1 LPQDSK
7 SRKFRERYPILH
19 AVFNPGPHIRR
30 GTAGFKEEGW
40 RRSLLADLGRPPIEV
55 LPFVPQRRVLPE
67 RVLPVYSA
75 WAGIESILGDI
86 VDRFEIGRESCLEF
100 GVERGYSTAALSCFF
115 RSVTGVDTFEG
126 DEHTRFQTDF
136 YAETAARL
144 ADFSNIRLVKS
155 RYQEWIAADETQY
168 DLIHVDIIHTYAD
181 TFACG
186 LWSARHSKC
195 TLFHDTVSYPT
206 VKRAV
211 MDIARITGKRLYNFR
226 ESNGLGILV

>member
-1 LPQDSK
+1 M
-7 SRKFRERYPILH
+7 RFRERFPTLH
-19 AVFNPGPHIRR
+19 AIFNPGPHIRR
-30 GTAGFKEEGW
+30 ATAGFKEEGW
-40 RRSLLADLGRPPIEV
+40 RRSVLADMGRTGIPV
-55 LPFVPQRRVLPE
+55 QTFVPEHRALPE

-86 VDRFEIGRESCLEF
+86 ANRFEVGRENCLEF

-115 RSVTGVDTFEG
+115 DSVTGVDTFEG

-136 YAETAARL
+136 YAETSARL
-144 ADFSNIRLVKS
+144 ASYSNIHLVKS
-155 RYQEWIAADETQY
+155 RYQEWIASDDKQY
-168 DLIHVDIIHTYAD
+168 DLIHVDIIHTYSD

-186 LWSARHSKC
+186 LWSAQHSQC

-211 MDIARITGKRLYNFR
+211 LDIARITGKRFYNFK